1 MIDLHTH
8 TTASDG
14 TFTPAE
20 LVNAAKAL
28 GLEALAITDH
38 DTFDGYDEA
47 RPLAESAGLPL
58 ICGIEVSTN
67 LPRPDGGRA
76 RSVHLLAYFF
86 AEPPESIRSWIIGQ
100 QQMRRERNAA
110 LVARLNEL
118 GVEITLDEVREL
130 GKNMMGRPHFAQIL
144 LRKGYVKT
152 LQEAFD
158 RYLGETGIAYVE
170 KHDPGLEEAVE
181 AITHCGGIASLA
193 HPVRIG
199 LPAAPERDLIL
210 RVKGLGMQAIE
221 VHHSDHSGEHRER
234 YGAIAAEFGLAVT
247 GGSDFHGGNKP
258 EVDLGTGRRGN
269 VRVPRELLD
278 RLREIAR
285 A

>member
-47 RPLAESAGLPL
+47 LPLAEDAGLPL

-86 AEPPESIRSWIIGQ
+86 AAPPESIRSWIIGQ

-210 RVKGLGMQAIE
+210 RVKRLGMQAIE
-221 VHHSDHSGEHRER
+221 VHHSDHSGEHREL
-234 YGAIAAEFGLAVT
+234 YGSIAAEFGLAVT

>member
-14 TFTPAE
+14 TFTPSE
-20 LVNAAKAL
+20 LINAAKKL

-47 RPLAESAGLPL
+47 RPLAEAAGLPL

-67 LPRPDGGRA
+67 LPRPGGGRA

-86 AEPPESIRSWIIGQ
+86 TEAPESIRSWIIGQ
-100 QQMRRERNAA
+100 QQMRRERNAS
-110 LVARLNEL
+110 LVARLNES
-118 GVEITLDEVREL
+118 GIEITLDEVREL

-144 LRKGYVKT
+144 LRKGYVAT

-158 RYLGETGIAYVE
+158 RYLGESGIAYVE
-170 KHDPGLEEAVE
+170 KHDPGLEEAVT
-181 AITHCGGIASLA
+181 AIVGSGGIASLA

-199 LPAAPERDLIL
+199 LRDTAERDLIL
-210 RVKGLGMQAIE
+210 RVKRLGMQAIE
-221 VHHSDHSGEHRER
+221 VHHSDHAAEHREL
-234 YGAIAAEFGLAVT
+234 YGSIAAELGFAVT

-269 VRVPRELLD
+269 VEVPRELLD

>member
-47 RPLAESAGLPL
+47 RPLAEAAGLPL
-58 ICGIEVSTN
+58 VCGIEVSTN

-76 RSVHLLAYFF
+76 RSVHLLGYFF
-86 AEPPESIRSWIIGQ
+86 SEPPEGFRAWIVGQ

-110 LVARLNEL
+110 LIARLNEL
-118 GVEITLDEVREL
+118 GIEITFEEVRVL

-144 LRKGYVKT
+144 LRKGHVGT

-158 RYLGETGIAYVE
+158 RYLGESGIAYVE
-170 KHDPGLEEAVE
+170 KHDPSLEEAVE
-181 AITHCGGIASLA
+181 AIAGCGGIASLA

-199 LPAAPERDLIL
+199 LKGQAERDLIG
-210 RVKGLGMQAIE
+210 RVQRLGMQAIE
-221 VHHSDHSGEHRER
+221 VHHSDHAGEHREI
-234 YGAIAAEFGLAVT
+234 YGSIAAEFGLAVT

-269 VRVPRELLD
+269 VSVPWELLD